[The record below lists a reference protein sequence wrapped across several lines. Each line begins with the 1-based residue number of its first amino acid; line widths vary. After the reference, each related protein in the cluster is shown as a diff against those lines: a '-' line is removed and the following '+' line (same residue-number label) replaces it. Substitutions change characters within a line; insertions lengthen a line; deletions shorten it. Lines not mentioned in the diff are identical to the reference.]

1 RPPNPVESIGTN
13 DRHCRYR
20 TGQDATHERA
30 WDARSGVAAPEKF
43 EDLVVRC
50 WMLVRGNV
58 VEIATTGLD
67 AVPREQVR
75 RTVNVE
81 SDELVRSVEAIFR
94 DRYREFVALAAV
106 MLAGWSDAEEVV
118 QDAFAAVLRRG
129 PRLRDLDDLGGY
141 VAQAV
146 VNGARSQLRKR
157 SVEAR
162 PHAIA
167 AVPNTASVEGNSAF
181 FDLVLRLPERQ
192 AQSLIC
198 RYALDLSIAET
209 ARVLG
214 ISATTVKTHLRRG
227 LPQLASW
234 LEESHEV

>member
-1 RPPNPVESIGTN
+1 MTAITG
-13 DRHCRYR
+13 CRTARDAPSGR
-20 TGQDATHERA
+20 T
-30 WDARSGVAAPEKF
+30 WDVRSGLAASKNF
-43 EDLVVRC
+43 EDRVVHY

-67 AVPREQVR
+67 AVPREQDR
-75 RTVNVE
+75 RTVNVD

-106 MLAGWSDAEEVV
+106 MLTDWSVAEEVV

-129 PRLRDLDDLGGY
+129 SRLRDLDDLGGY

-162 PHAIA
+162 PHPVA
-167 AVPNTASVEGNSAF
+167 AVPDTGPVESNSAF

-209 ARVLG
+209 GRVLG
-214 ISATTVKTHLRRG
+214 ISGTTVKTHLRRG